1 ERPRGAHEVLDG
13 ATQSKMHLAAEGIED
28 AEMTG
33 AIGIDPDRAGGN
45 REQPGL
51 RVVRARRENARAK
64 WPLVPV
70 GLAPAPLIPREVRRT
85 GRPGEHATI
94 PGTIAPRRHGEAR
107 DPGYDGSSARHR
119 KCSATES
126 ARSTGRGARAVR
138 LHRLSQR
145 REEPL

>member
-33 AIGIDPDRAGGN
+33 AIGIDPDRARGN

-51 RVVRARRENARAK
+51 RVVRARGEYARAE
-64 WPLVPV
+64 WPLVPL

-94 PGTIAPRRHGEAR
+94 PGAIAQRRHGESHAAGNQR
-107 DPGYDGSSARHR
+107 SSAPPL
-119 KCSATES
+119 KC
-126 ARSTGRGARAVR
+126 G
-138 LHRLSQR
+138 
-145 REEPL
+145 